1 MRRSAGRP
9 APAQAQV
16 PSGECGG
23 RSPVIAGFDPTS
35 QPPEA
40 RHVTMRKRG
49 PAAAAARAR
58 PRGTPAPRAVR
69 AGVRGSERSLCKLL
83 RLLCAMCVCAIDYV
97 FCSLRCSLVVAHG
110 GAGRARVGWLGGR
123 PRPRAGSRARLSSRA
138 REFHR
143 AHSPQFKA
151 NRSFEANRRGQCDFA
166 ERGGLWSPDIRWASG
181 QVRLSFDSPIS
192 ALACPLPSGWQQP
205 CQCLGRELGRPSL
218 SML

>member
-1 MRRSAGRP
+1 M
-9 APAQAQV
+9 

-97 FCSLRCSLVVAHG
+97 FCSLVVAHG

-138 REFHR
+138 RELTV
-143 AHSPQFKA
+143 HSLKPIDPVKPIDDVNA
-151 NRSFEANRRGQCDFA
+151 ILLSEGGYGRRTS
-166 ERGGLWSPDIRWASG
+166 GGLA
-181 QVRLSFDSPIS
+181 VRC
-192 ALACPLPSGWQQP
+192 A
-205 CQCLGRELGRPSL
+205 
-218 SML
+218 